1 MINCDS
7 LIVWLIYDIF
17 WRFYFRHTMQFSSF
31 ETYFIQSFMEM
42 VRKKWKKATWDEM
55 HTDFKMAHYAL
66 LLEVGHFVFYYHTI
80 WNCWKAKSK
89 RKWPIS
95 QRKINQPFS
104 NRSVY
109 FVTWPIFVIAIL
121 GHSKSPWIKFWSG
134 SCIRVQT

>member
-1 MINCDS
+1 MTYSEDS
-7 LIVWLIYDIF
+7 TFVIQCNF
-17 WRFYFRHTMQFSSF
+17 HPSKHTLSRASWKWSGKNEKRPREMRCIPISKWPIMHCSWKWAISF
-31 ETYFIQSFMEM
+31 
-42 VRKKWKKATWDEM
+42 
-55 HTDFKMAHYAL
+55 
-66 LLEVGHFVFYYHTI
+66 FYYHTI